1 MAHILV
7 VEDTHDNREVAELIL
22 RDAGY
27 TVQSAVDGESGVSA
41 AAAER
46 PDLILMDLSL
56 PWVDGW
62 EATRRLK
69 ANPDTCDIP
78 VIAFTAHVL
87 EGDAER
93 ARAAGCA
100 AVIAKPFDIDVFL
113 HQIEL
118 LLPCGADAV
127 GWHAHAAKRS

>member
-22 RDAGY
+22 RDAGH
-27 TVQSAVDGESGVSA
+27 TVVSAQDGVSGIA
-41 AAAER
+41 AAAKGR

-69 ANPDTCDIP
+69 ADPATRDIP
-78 VIAFTAHVL
+78 VVAFTAHVL
-87 EGDAER
+87 DEEARR
-93 ARAAGCA
+93 AREAGCA
-100 AVIAKPFDIDVFL
+100 GVIAKPFDIDTFL
-113 HQIEL
+113 RQIERHL
-118 LLPCGADAV
+118 AV
-127 GWHAHAAKRS
+127 

>member
-27 TVQSAVDGESGVSA
+27 TVLSAVDGESGITVA
-41 AAAER
+41 GLAR

-69 ANPDTCDIP
+69 ANPATRHIP
-78 VIAFTAHVL
+78 VVAFTAHVL
-87 EGDAER
+87 EDDAER
-93 ARAAGCA
+93 ARDVGCA

-113 HQIEL
+113 HQIEV
-118 LLPCGADAV
+118 LLPC
-127 GWHAHAAKRS
+127 HAAKQVA